1 MFLEPRQRLLWAAL
15 SLSLLMTPAR
25 FLKADTLAIRR
36 ADAASSVA
44 PTVYS
49 DIKITNILD
58 GRVAFTTPAGNTVD
72 KELSLVVAINIDDEP
87 QFNAAEQDYAANRL
101 DRAIDEF
108 TQTIQNTDKTW
119 LKAYCQ
125 PMLTD
130 AANRSGRFDVAVQG
144 YISMVLNQPV
154 AAAGIHLIVPAA
166 GSTYLDGAAK
176 SLSDASNTSGISP
189 QQQAA
194 LLSLLLDV
202 DRTRKDTAG
211 IDDVASRLTKVAGS
225 AGTATGDLASLALA
239 EAKITE
245 ADANIT
251 QKNFDQAVSIITG
264 NGGLF
269 VDSKHQAD
277 ALYILARA
285 REGQAESK
293 DDSNAWQDAAIAYMR
308 VVADFKDDP
317 GAPHIASSLLSTAKI
332 LDTHLNESGKA
343 MRIYQNVQTQFPDT
357 RAAREAAS
365 EIARLQSAGVQ
376 PE

>member
-1 MFLEPRQRLLWAAL
+1 
-15 SLSLLMTPAR
+15 
-25 FLKADTLAIRR
+25 
-36 ADAASSVA
+36 
-44 PTVYS
+44 
-49 DIKITNILD
+49 
-58 GRVAFTTPAGNTVD
+58 
-72 KELSLVVAINIDDEP
+72 
-87 QFNAAEQDYAANRL
+87 
-101 DRAIDEF
+101 
-108 TQTIQNTDKTW
+108 
-119 LKAYCQ
+119 
-125 PMLTD
+125 
-130 AANRSGRFDVAVQG
+130 
-144 YISMVLNQPV
+144 MVLNQPA
-154 AAAGIHLIVPAA
+154 AAAGIHLTVPAA
-166 GSTYLDGAAK
+166 DSPYLDGAAK
-176 SLSDASNTSGISP
+176 SLFDASNTSGISP

-211 IDDVASRLTKVAGS
+211 IDDVASRLTKVAGA

-245 ADANIT
+245 ADADVT

-264 NGGLF
+264 NGSLF

-293 DDSNAWQDAAIAYMR
+293 DDSSAWQDAAIAYMR

-317 GAPHIASSLLSTAKI
+317 GAPHVANSLLNTAKI
-332 LDTHLNESGKA
+332 LDAHLNESAKA
-343 MRIYQNVQTQFPDT
+343 MRIYQNVQTQFPET